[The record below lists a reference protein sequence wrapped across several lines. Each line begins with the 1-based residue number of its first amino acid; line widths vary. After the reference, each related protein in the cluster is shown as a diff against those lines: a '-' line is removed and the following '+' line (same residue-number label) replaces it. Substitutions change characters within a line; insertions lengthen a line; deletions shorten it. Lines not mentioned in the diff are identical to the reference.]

1 MTAAGFVSLAPY
13 LVLTATAVIVMLAIA
28 IRRSHPLTAGLT
40 LAGLALSFL
49 ALPFASSEMPEV
61 TPLLTVDGFALFFAG
76 LLLAAAIAVAALAY
90 GYFERRRIRQE
101 EFYLLLLT
109 ATLGGSLLPASVHFA
124 SLFLSLELL
133 SISLYAMI
141 AFLRT
146 DSLGIE
152 AGLKYLVMGA
162 STSAFLLFGAALIY
176 TERGTLVLNR
186 ILLPETAAPAGT
198 HPALLTAGLGMVL
211 VAIGFKLAV
220 VPFHF
225 WAPDIYQGAPA
236 PVAGYLATVS
246 KGGIFAV
253 LIRLF
258 SRYALASETGVYA
271 VLIAVAAVSMFSGNW
286 LALLQGNV
294 KRLLAYS
301 SIAHFGYLLVALL
314 AASPQWTVT
323 ASGIYLAAYF
333 AAILAA
339 FGVIGVISGNVR
351 DVQELE
357 EFSGLF
363 WRRPWAAGVLSL
375 ALLSLIGIPIT
386 AGFIGKAYVLL
397 SSVGTV
403 VWLLALVLIITGAIG
418 LYYYLRIILVMA
430 RAPETK
436 AAPAGASA
444 ESRLANLTL
453 AALAVGILWLG
464 VYPTLLLDLIQRTA
478 SGLLL
483 F

>member
-13 LVLTATAVIVMLAIA
+13 LVLTAAAVIVMLAIA
-28 IRRSHPLTAGLT
+28 IRRSHQLTAGLT

-49 ALPFASSEMPEV
+49 ALLFASPETPEV

-198 HPALLTAGLGMVL
+198 HPLLTAGLGMVL

-258 SRYALASETGVYA
+258 SRYALASEPGLYA
-271 VLIAVAAVSMFSGNW
+271 VLIAIAAVSMFSGNW

-403 VWLLALVLIITGAIG
+403 VWLLALVLIVTGAIG

-436 AAPAGASA
+436 AAPAGAAA
-444 ESRLANLTL
+444 ESRLANLAL